1 MPNIVHLYQTAE
13 RIRERYPDNDWFQL
27 TGLVHDLGKLMAL
40 FGEPQVNP
48 THARHRATGRQTG
61 VRNISFIRNTC
72 NICVTWTA
80 VTASLAPV

>member
-48 THARHRATGRQTG
+48 THARHRATGR
-61 VRNISFIRNTC
+61 
-72 NICVTWTA
+72 
-80 VTASLAPV
+80 